1 MQLPTWGENGHI
13 KAGSGECRSELGTP
27 TTIRKSDTKERFCLD
42 I

>member
-13 KAGSGECRSELGTP
+13 KAGLAECWGELGTP
-27 TTIRKSDTKERFCLD
+27 ITIRKSDTKERFCWD

>member
-13 KAGSGECRSELGTP
+13 KAGLGECWSELGTP
-27 TTIRKSDTKERFCLD
+27 ITIRKSDTKERFCWD